1 MRIDSY
7 SFGVMK
13 IDGTEY
19 RQDLIIFPDKV
30 RSKWWRKQGHS
41 LTVEDLREVLESRPE
56 LLIVGTGASGLM
68 DVPASTKKTLQD
80 AGIEVIAQ
88 NTSQACSTFNKQA
101 EAGRKV
107 VGAFHLT
114 C

>member
-13 IDGTEY
+13 VGGSEY
-19 RQDLIIFPDKV
+19 RGDLIVFPDNV
-30 RSKWWRKQGHS
+30 MSNWWRKEGHS
-41 LTVEDLREVLESRPE
+41 LAIEDLDDVLAFKPEVLV
-56 LLIVGTGASGLM
+56 IGKGASGLM
-68 DVPASTKKTLQD
+68 DVPASTQKMLQE
-80 AGIEVIAQ
+80 AGIEVIAAD
-88 NTSQACSTFNKQA
+88 TGQAWSIFNEQM
-101 EAGRKV
+101 ERGRKV